1 MLENKDFS
9 ENENEKENINTEEV
23 TSDVEKT
30 EDNMDQDIN
39 FETGEVVSYDPKE
52 SIGKTILSNV
62 FDIVEVFSHSIALM
76 VLVFLFVVKFVTVE
90 GTSLV
95 STLQDDDKL
104 IIYNLFYTPETDD
117 VIVIN
122 YKERN
127 ELLVKRVIG
136 TEGDTVKI
144 DFDTWEIWVNGEYL
158 EQPYLLKNPECGRE
172 EMKKGDLVDVDDE
185 NCITFTVEKDK
196 VFVLGDNRNHSS
208 DSRVFGQLDENE
220 IMGKVIFR
228 VQPIES
234 AGVIK

>member
-1 MLENKDFS
+1 MLENKDFN
-9 ENENEKENINTEEV
+9 ENENEKENINGEEV
-23 TSDVEKT
+23 TSTLEKNE
-30 EDNMDQDIN
+30 EDSEQEIN
-39 FETGEVVSYDPKE
+39 FETGEVVSHEPKE
-52 SIGKTILSNV
+52 SIGKIILSNI
-62 FDIVEVFSHSIALM
+62 FDIVEVFAHSIALM
-76 VLVFLFVVKFVTVE
+76 VLVFLFVVKFVTVD
-90 GTSLV
+90 GSSMV
-95 STLQDDDKL
+95 STLKDEDKL
-104 IIYNLFYTPETDD
+104 IIYNLFYTPEVDD

-136 TEGDTVKI
+136 IEGDTVKI

-172 EMKKGDLVDVDDE
+172 EMKKGDLVDVDAE

-228 VQPIES
+228 VQPFET

>member
-1 MLENKDFS
+1 MLENKDYN
-9 ENENEKENINTEEV
+9 ENENEKENINAEEV
-23 TSDVEKT
+23 TSGVEKT
-30 EDNMDQDIN
+30 EDDMEQDIN
-39 FETGEVVSYDPKE
+39 FETGEVISYEPKE

-62 FDIVEVFSHSIALM
+62 FDVVEVFAHSIALM
-76 VLVFLFVVKFVTVE
+76 VLVFLFVVKFVTVD
-90 GTSLV
+90 GTSMV

-158 EQPYLLKNPECGRE
+158 EQPY
-172 EMKKGDLVDVDDE
+172 KK
-185 NCITFTVEKDK
+185 F
-196 VFVLGDNRNHSS
+196 
-208 DSRVFGQLDENE
+208 
-220 IMGKVIFR
+220 
-228 VQPIES
+228 
-234 AGVIK
+234 